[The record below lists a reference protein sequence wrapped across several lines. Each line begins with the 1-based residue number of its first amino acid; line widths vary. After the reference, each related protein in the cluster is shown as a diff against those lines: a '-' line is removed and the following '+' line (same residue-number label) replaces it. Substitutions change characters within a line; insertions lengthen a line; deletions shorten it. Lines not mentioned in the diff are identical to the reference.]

1 MELIIFTAFLA
12 VQAAAKSAP
21 HVCERIAH
29 LAIIQ
34 RLSQHHWVVWLLH
47 PVVLHSVHDYAIH
60 FVIYSGYIIR
70 TH

>member
-1 MELIIFTAFLA
+1 MELIIFASFLA
-12 VQAAAKSAP
+12 VQAAAKLTP
-21 HVCERIAH
+21 HACERIAH
-29 LAIIQ
+29 LWIVQ
-34 RLSQHHWVVWLLH
+34 RLAQHHWVVWLAH